1 MERQIKEA
9 IRIKSA
15 LGGKV
20 KKSDFNKIETSV
32 KCLNRK
38 GEYFAPIER
47 FDKNNQ

>member
-15 LGGKV
+15 LGGNVKQSDINKV
-20 KKSDFNKIETSV
+20 KTNVI
-32 KCLNRK
+32 CLNKK

-47 FDKNNQ
+47 YDKD